1 MKKNVEK
8 YVDILIE
15 RYEKLVLIKDE
26 IIKGFE
32 TLKDAYENGGKILIA
47 GNGGSASDSEHI
59 AGELMK
65 SFQKRRTIPKGFVEK
80 LKTIDRE
87 RGEIMSR
94 SLEGTLCAI
103 PLVAHEAL
111 LTAYLNDVGSEGLF
125 AQQLYGLGSS
135 KDVFLALT
143 TSGNSENIVNAA
155 IVAKAMEMKVV
166 CLTGRDGGI
175 IKNYSDVNVIV
186 PENETYIIQ
195 EMHLPIYH
203 CWCHMLE
210 EYFF

>member
-26 IIKGFE
+26 IVKGFE
-32 TLKDAYENGGKILIA
+32 TLRDTYENGGKILIA
-47 GNGGSASDSEHI
+47 GNGGSAADSEHI

-65 SFQKRRTIPKGFVEK
+65 SFQKKRMIPKEFAEK
-80 LKTIDRE
+80 LRSIDRE

-143 TSGNSENIVNAA
+143 TSGNSENVVNAA

-175 IKNYSDVNVIV
+175 IKKYSDVNVIV